1 MDRSDAGGSGARTS
15 SATAATDSAG
25 LDSAVVVDEARWVE
39 AERNIDSLGVTVAL
53 LTKVLDGAVYLDSDA
68 HEDEVLRKEL
78 QAALLAQEKRIR
90 QLQTDLAAARAAQKE
105 GEKKLRETRTEL
117 ANSKVALQAHVSEL
131 LAAKEELARRQ

>member
-15 SATAATDSAG
+15 SATAASDSG

-39 AERNIDSLGVTVAL
+39 AERNMDSLGVTVAL

-68 HEDEVLRKEL
+68 HEDEVSRKEL
-78 QAALLAQEKRIR
+78 QAALLAQEKRIQ

-105 GEKKLRETRTEL
+105 GERKLRETSTEL
-117 ANSKVALQAHVSEL
+117 VNSKVALQAHVSEL